1 MTALTVSSK
10 PVTIRAYEGQ
20 SLTDQQIERACPSV
34 FADHQ
39 HESRSSKYFFINT
52 RDILANMRE
61 NGLFPTEVMQSGSRI
76 EGKAEFTKHLIRFRQ
91 SQYLGPRVLHQE
103 VPEVV
108 LVNSHDGTS
117 AYQLRAGIYRLVC
130 TNGLIK
136 GDETSRISVYHKNQD
151 DLEAIIRASFKIV
164 EMGQEIMGQVA
175 EMKQIMLD
183 EAERLLFAKYAMM
196 ARFDIEPE
204 IDEENVVEGSLAT
217 PADNKPV
224 IWQPQD
230 FLRTRRAED
239 QGNDLWTVTN
249 KLQENLLGPRG
260 YARPVNKYDAKG
272 NKKSV
277 RKVHGIDQNVKVNT
291 LIWSFAEE
299 LRKLHS

>member
-20 SLTDQQIERACPSV
+20 SLSDTQIERACPSV

-39 HESRSSKYFFINT
+39 HESRSNKYFFINT
-52 RDILANMRE
+52 REILANMRE

-91 SQYLGPRVLHQE
+91 SQYLGSRVLHQE

-136 GDETSRISVYHKNQD
+136 GDEVSRISVYHKGQD
-151 DLEAIIRASFKIV
+151 DLENIIRASYKIV

-175 EMKQIMLD
+175 QMKQIMLD
-183 EAERLLFAKYAMM
+183 EAERLLLAKFAMM

-230 FLRTRRAED
+230 FLRRRRQED
-239 QGNDLWTVTN
+239 YGNDLWTVTN
-249 KLQENLLGPRG
+249 VVQENTLGPRG
-260 YARPVNKYDAKG
+260 YARPVNKYDNKG

-277 RKVHGIDQNVKVNT
+277 RKVKGIDQSVKVNT
-291 LIWSFAEE
+291 LIWAFAEE
-299 LRKLHS
+299 LKKQHS